1 MKIDL
6 TCPVELWQYAMPT
19 ENASECTFVL
29 NNLSTKVVTSV
40 MLTLAAYDK
49 ENNLLFRQSER
60 TQGLKA
66 GVGERFTILF
76 LPSQWENVES
86 TDLTIEKVWFDDAT
100 VWRKGNAPL
109 VHYSSNQLASSRA
122 LDELRFVAGRDAVGY
137 PEMQEQVWVCVCGRA
152 NHPDALRCCRC
163 DRGRDYVFASL
174 SRENIRQIIAVH
186 EKKLSDV
193 AREARVENSRL
204 MEADHM
210 MRQRKKRKI
219 HRVVALCV
227 TAVLLAAAAVAM
239 WLWGIPALKY
249 QNARHQMESGNYE
262 TAAEAFAS
270 MGDYGDAADMTTECS
285 YRSANALY
293 EAGDSESL
301 LSAIEGFEAIPEY
314 KDSGAMAKKARYQL
328 GENYLA
334 EGLYEKAMEQFQTL
348 GEYEDSAT
356 RVSECVYK
364 QAQVLADSGNVKT
377 ALVLYQ
383 MVPDYLDSGER
394 AKECYYRLGK
404 TEVDNGNDAEAASLF
419 LSAGDYL
426 DAADQRKAAIYRQA
440 ETSENSDDLLNA
452 GELFLSLGIYE
463 DAQSR
468 GNDCIYRYATR
479 MLEAEDYVAAAS
491 AFEMIPTYL
500 DSTEQIGFCNYQ
512 QGVTQMDAGFCA
524 AAVPFFEKCGEYSD
538 SADRLKECYFRMG
551 VEAAGLENYADAEL
565 YFEKAG
571 DYEGAADKL
580 TDARYRNGISL
591 MQSGNYALAAE
602 KFKLLG
608 EYEDSADMWVRSVY
622 QQGIAA
628 YESADYAQAV
638 VCFGQILTYED
649 SQEYYSKAALE
660 VAGGFEDGDDAE
672 SALLLLPGL
681 DPESEAAKKLTEL
694 VLNEGL
700 RREKEGDYAGAA
712 KLYEA
717 LPENEEAAKR
727 LPPCRYQQAAQLR
740 EEGKN
745 REAADA
751 FAALGDYEDA
761 PALAAECYGAIY
773 GEKPENARKAMKE
786 KNYAAVILALKDVD
800 MDNLPETFADL
811 AEIYPE
817 ALYEYANEL
826 YQQDR
831 PYEAIPFYLAAE
843 GYGDTEEK
851 LSRRAYLILG
861 SWESS
866 GGLKAEFRL
875 DGSCNINGREAFFR
889 VSNFSLLIGDSPEK
903 LGNGFQ
909 IFQLTEKG
917 MSIRDLKGDEKT
929 YKYTR
934 TAEVELPTAIPYE
947 MLESETAS
955 PAGEAEPV
963 EESASEE
970 EEYWVV
976 EE

>member
-29 NNLSTKVVTSV
+29 NNLSSKVVTSV

-76 LPSQWENVES
+76 LPTQWENVES
-86 TDLTIEKVWFDDAT
+86 TDLIIEKVWFDDAT

-137 PEMQEQVWVCVCGRA
+137 PELQEQVWVCVCGRA

-174 SRENIRQIIAVH
+174 SRENISQIIAVH
-186 EKKLSDV
+186 EKKLSEV

-204 MEADHM
+204 VEADHM
-210 MRQRKKRKI
+210 MRKRKKKKL
-219 HRVVALCV
+219 HRVVALC
-227 TAVLLAAAAVAM
+227 TASVLLAAGAVAT

-249 QNARHQMESGNYE
+249 QNAIRQMENGNYD
-262 TAAEAFAS
+262 TAAAAFAS
-270 MGDYGDAADMTTECS
+270 MGDYGDASDMTTECG
-285 YRSANALY
+285 YRSAVALY
-293 EAGDSESL
+293 EAGDTESL
-301 LSAIEGFEAIPEY
+301 LAAIEGFEAIPEY
-314 KDSGAMAKKARYQL
+314 KDSADIAKKARYQL

-334 EGLYEKAMEQFQTL
+334 EGMYEKAMEQFQSL
-348 GEYEDSAT
+348 GEYEDAAS
-356 RVSECVYK
+356 RSNECVYK
-364 QAQVLADSGNVKT
+364 QAQVLAESGNVKT

-383 MVPDYLDSGER
+383 MVPDYLDSAER

-426 DAADQRKAAIYRQA
+426 DAPEQRKAAIYRQA
-440 ETSENSDDLLNA
+440 ETCEENEELLRA
-452 GELFLSLGIYE
+452 GELYLSLGIYE
-463 DAQSR
+463 DAQSK
-468 GNDCIYRYATR
+468 GNDCVYRYAAQ

-500 DSTEQIGFCNYQ
+500 DSADQIQFCYYQ
-512 QGVTQMDAGFCA
+512 QGVSQMDMGFCA

-551 VEAAGLENYADAEL
+551 IEAAGLENYADAEL

-571 DYEGAADKL
+571 DYEGASDKL
-580 TDARYRNGISL
+580 ADARYRNGIAL

-608 EYEDSADMWVRSVY
+608 DYEDSSDMWTRSLY
-622 QQGIAA
+622 QQGVAA
-628 YESADYAQAV
+628 YEGADYAQAV
-638 VCFGQILTYED
+638 ACFGQILTYED
-649 SQEYYSKAALE
+649 SREYYNNAALE
-660 VAGGFEDGDDAE
+660 VANGYENGDDAE
-672 SALLLLPGL
+672 AALLLLPGL

-700 RREKEGDYAGAA
+700 HREKEEDFAGAA

-717 LPENEEAAKR
+717 LPDNEEAAKR
-727 LPPCRYQQAAQLR
+727 LPSCRYRQAVQLR
-740 EEGKN
+740 DEGKT

-751 FAALGDYEDA
+751 FAALGEYEDA
-761 PALAAECYGAIY
+761 PTLARECYGAIY
-773 GEKPENARKAMKE
+773 GNKPETARKAMKE

-800 MDNLPETFADL
+800 MDDLPATFSDL

-843 GYGDTEEK
+843 GYGDTGEK

-875 DGSCNINGREAFFR
+875 DGSCNINGRECFFR

-917 MSIRDLKGDEKT
+917 MSIRELHGDERT

-934 TAEVELPTAIPYE
+934 TAEVEMPTAIPYE
-947 MLESETAS
+947 MLESENA
-955 PAGEAEPV
+955 AADGEAV
-963 EESASEE
+963 EEAPSEE

>member
-29 NNLSTKVVTSV
+29 NNLSSKVVTSV

-109 VHYSSNQLASSRA
+109 VHYTSNQLASSRA

-137 PEMQEQVWVCVCGRA
+137 PELQDQVWVCVCGRA
-152 NHPDALRCCRC
+152 NHPEALRCCRC

-174 SRENIRQIIAVH
+174 SRENISQIIAVH
-186 EKKLSDV
+186 EKKLSEV

-204 MEADHM
+204 VEADHM
-210 MRQRKKRKI
+210 MRKRKKKKI
-219 HRVVALCV
+219 HRVVALCIA
-227 TAVLLAAAAVAM
+227 AVLLAAAIAAM

-249 QNARHQMESGNYE
+249 HNARRQMENGNYE
-262 TAAEAFAS
+262 TAAAAFAA
-270 MGDYGDAADMTTECS
+270 MGDYGDASDMTTECS
-285 YRSANALY
+285 YRSATALY
-293 EAGDSESL
+293 EAGDDESL

-314 KDSGAMAKKARYQL
+314 KDSTDMAKKARYQL

-334 EGLYEKAMEQFQTL
+334 EGMYEKAMEQFQSL

-356 RVSECVYK
+356 RSNECVYK
-364 QAQVLADSGNVKT
+364 QAQALAEGGNVKT

-383 MVPDYLDSGER
+383 MVPDYLDSAER
-394 AKECYYRLGK
+394 ARECYYRLAQ

-426 DAADQRKAAIYRQA
+426 DAPEQRKAAIYRQA
-440 ETSENSDDLLNA
+440 ETCAEDDNLLRA
-452 GELFLSLGIYE
+452 GELYLSLGIYE
-463 DAQSR
+463 DAQSK
-468 GNDCIYRYATR
+468 GNDCVYRYAGQ
-479 MLEAEDYVAAAS
+479 MLEAGDYVTAAAG
-491 AFEMIPTYL
+491 FEMIPAYL
-500 DSTEQIGFCNYQ
+500 DSESQISFCYYR
-512 QGVTQMDAGFCA
+512 QGVSQMDMGFFA
-524 AAVPFFEKCGEYSD
+524 AAVPFFEKSGEYSD
-538 SADRLKECYFRMG
+538 SAERLKECYFRMG
-551 VEAAGLENYADAEL
+551 LEAAGLENYADAEL

-591 MQSGNYALAAE
+591 MQRGEYALAAE

-608 EYEDSADMWVRSVY
+608 EYEDSGEMWIHSVY
-622 QQGIAA
+622 QQGAAA
-628 YESADYAQAV
+628 YEGADYAQAV
-638 VCFGQILTYED
+638 ACFGLILTYED
-649 SQEYYSKAALE
+649 SQEYYNKAALE
-660 VAGGFEDGDDAE
+660 VLGSYENGGDAE

-681 DPESEAAKKLTEL
+681 DPESDAAKKLTEL

-700 RREKEGDYAGAA
+700 HREKEGDFAGAV

-727 LPPCRYQQAAQLR
+727 LPPCRYQLAVQLR
-740 EEGKN
+740 DEGKN

-751 FAALGDYEDA
+751 FVALGEYEDA

-773 GEKPENARKAMKE
+773 GDKPETARKAMKE
-786 KNYAAVILALKDVD
+786 KNYAAVILALRDVD
-800 MDNLPETFADL
+800 LENLPETFADL
-811 AEIYPE
+811 ADIYPE

-831 PYEAIPFYLAAE
+831 PYEAVPFYLAAE
-843 GYGDTEEK
+843 GYGDAEEK

-861 SWESS
+861 SWENS

-875 DGSCNINGREAFFR
+875 DGSCNINGQEGFFR
-889 VSNFSLLIGDSPEK
+889 VSNFSLLIGESPEK
-903 LGNGFQ
+903 LGTGFQ

-917 MSIRDLKGDEKT
+917 MSIRDLQGDKKT

-934 TAEVELPTAIPYE
+934 TVEVEWPTEIPYE
-947 MLESETAS
+947 MLESETA
-955 PAGEAEPV
+955 AMGGGAEPA
-963 EESASEE
+963 EIPSDE